1 MRSRFPAAP
10 FEIRGNHFDMASV
23 GKDPDYG
30 QLIFHDNARL
40 IRRDNP
46 TLSTNDMTVGFNLG
60 SKGQTLS
67 FLNFG
72 AQ

>member
-1 MRSRFPAAP
+1 
-10 FEIRGNHFDMASV
+10 MASV
-23 GKDPDYG
+23 GKDLDCG

-40 IRRDNP
+40 IMRDNP